1 MREPATG
8 LPRRSYDQYCAVA
21 RGLDVLGDRWTVL
34 IVRELLLGPKRYK
47 DLLEGLPGIG
57 TNLLA
62 ARLRELEKID
72 VVMRGVLPPPAGSA
86 VYELTESGHELEPV
100 LHAIGRWGHRFLGK
114 PRSTDT
120 LVPGAYFVAMRS
132 VFHSDLAGGLSET
145 YEFRIGDRV
154 FEVRV
159 HDGACTTRDGPANVP
174 DVVMT
179 MDVETL
185 NGLVFQEI
193 APSDAIERGLVDLKG
208 ARQALERFVKLFA
221 FRPRVV
227 RTRQVRG

>member
-1 MREPATG
+1 MSAETKGP
-8 LPRRSYDQYCAVA
+8 PKRSYDQYCAVA

-34 IVRELLLGPKRYK
+34 MVRELLLGPKRYK
-47 DLLEGLPGIG
+47 DLLDGLPGIG

-62 ARLRELEKID
+62 ARLRELEGLDI
-72 VVMRGVLPPPAGSA
+72 VRRGVLPPPAGSA
-86 VYELTESGHELEPV
+86 VYELTESGQELEPV

-120 LVPGAYFVAMRS
+120 LVPSAYFVAMRG
-132 VFHSDLAGGLSET
+132 VFHADLAGGLTET
-145 YEFRIGDRV
+145 YELRIADRV

-159 HDGACTTRDGPANVP
+159 QDGACTTRDGPANDP

-185 NGLVFQEI
+185 NALVFQQI
-193 APSDAIERGLVDLKG
+193 SPSEAISGGGVELKG
-208 ARQALERFVKLFA
+208 DRKALDRFVKLFA
-221 FRPRVV
+221 FRPPVV
-227 RTRQVRG
+227 RTRQVGG